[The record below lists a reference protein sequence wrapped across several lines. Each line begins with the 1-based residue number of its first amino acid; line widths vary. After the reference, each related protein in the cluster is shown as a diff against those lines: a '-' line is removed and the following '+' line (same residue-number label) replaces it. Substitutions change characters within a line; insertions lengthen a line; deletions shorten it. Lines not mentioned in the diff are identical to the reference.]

1 MKIVKNLAILHMVHF
16 VNCAVGDGGK
26 RLIWQGQQFCLLPT
40 PPPPIVVGFTGF
52 LTHLLL
58 EALPV
63 QIVKGPPPVS
73 PAGQLAALAEP
84 PPRLAPPAIALLVP
98 AAGEGE
104 ADDEEDHHDE
114 DVQEEVGHLLPLQ
127 QVALRLHLLHQQGM
141 GRDQGRI
148 HNLHRSNLDGN

>member
-1 MKIVKNLAILHMVHF
+1 M
-16 VNCAVGDGGK
+16 
-26 RLIWQGQQFCLLPT
+26 
-40 PPPPIVVGFTGF
+40 
-52 LTHLLL
+52 
-58 EALPV
+58 

-127 QVALRLHLLHQQGM
+127 KVALRLHFFHQQGV
-141 GRDQGRI
+141 GRGQGRI
-148 HNLHRSNLDGN
+148 HNLHRSDLDGN

>member
-1 MKIVKNLAILHMVHF
+1 MVHF

-26 RLIWQGQQFCLLPT
+26 RLIWQSQQFSLLPT
-40 PPPPIVVGFTGF
+40 PPPPIVVGFSGF

-73 PAGQLAALAEP
+73 PAGELATLAEP
-84 PPRLAPPAIALLVP
+84 SPRLAPPAIALLVP

-114 DVQEEVGHLLPLQ
+114 DV
-127 QVALRLHLLHQQGM
+127 
-141 GRDQGRI
+141 
-148 HNLHRSNLDGN
+148 

>member
-1 MKIVKNLAILHMVHF
+1 MKTVKNLAILHMVHF
-16 VNCAVGDGGK
+16 VNCAIGDGSK
-26 RLIWQGQQFCLLPT
+26 RLIWQSQQFCLLPT
-40 PPPPIVVGFTGF
+40 STRPIVVGFSGF

-84 PPRLAPPAIALLVP
+84 PPRLAPPAVALLVP

-114 DVQEEVGHLLPLQ
+114 DV
-127 QVALRLHLLHQQGM
+127 
-141 GRDQGRI
+141 
-148 HNLHRSNLDGN
+148 